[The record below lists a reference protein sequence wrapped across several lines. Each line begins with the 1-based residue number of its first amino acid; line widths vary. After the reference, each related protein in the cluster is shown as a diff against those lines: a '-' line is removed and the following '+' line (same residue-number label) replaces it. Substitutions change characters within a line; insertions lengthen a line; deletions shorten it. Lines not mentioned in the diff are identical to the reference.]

1 LESTQKKMV
10 LRRHAE
16 YILHPGGVDCGM
28 FRQTGGPGGADSGA
42 YVHAR
47 ATVGPSGSAQGGIL
61 NLFKDDVGFTFTL
74 VLAALQHFCISPSFE
89 RPGVRAGLQGRH
101 SDGALGDAP
110 RRARPSAQ
118 LVEKMC

>member
-1 LESTQKKMV
+1 MLRWKEGEKLWGCESKPNDVHSTLEGSTAAF
-10 LRRHAE
+10 LA
-16 YILHPGGVDCGM
+16 
-28 FRQTGGPGGADSGA
+28 RQWR
-42 YVHAR
+42 VHAR
-47 ATVGPSGSAQGGIL
+47 APVGPPEAARGGIL
-61 NLFKDDVGFTFTL
+61 NLFKYDVGFTFTL

-110 RRARPSAQ
+110 RRARPNAQ